1 MLMKQGHDNIDAFD
15 TSKKTY
21 CADPCAAGSRRR
33 RGFWVLWTTSR
44 RGGGVRASR
53 PAGAVVSI
61 LNCHPRRGR
70 GPAPRPRSASRPRLR
85 ATATI
90 RVAAAAPR
98 PGHDPRRGRGV
109 DANPPAQATPAASCR
124 CSGGALPSLRDFSAS
139 TPPTSTRRPT
149 STRSRAKWSKSRRRP
164 RRPRCPRAD
173 KRQARDSGKIY
184 TRWRTSA
191 RLGNNSAKFTSWVA
205 SASARA

>member
-85 ATATI
+85 ASATI

-98 PGHDPRRGRGV
+98 HGHDPRRGRG
-109 DANPPAQATPAASCR
+109 PAPR
-124 CSGGALPSLRDFSAS
+124 PRSAS
-139 TPPTSTRRPT
+139 
-149 STRSRAKWSKSRRRP
+149 RP
-164 RRPRCPRAD
+164 RRRREPSRAGD
-173 KRQARDSGKIY
+173 AGCVLSMFGGCLAFLTGFFGIHAAYVYPAPDFDAFESEMVK
-184 TRWRTSA
+184 
-191 RLGNNSAKFTSWVA
+191 VA
-205 SASARA
+205 EAA